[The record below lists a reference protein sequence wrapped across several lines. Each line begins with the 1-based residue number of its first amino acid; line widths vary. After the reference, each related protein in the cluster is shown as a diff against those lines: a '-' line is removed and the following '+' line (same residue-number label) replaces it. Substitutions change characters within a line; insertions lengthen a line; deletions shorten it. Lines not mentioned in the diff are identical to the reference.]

1 MTKART
7 HSGAN
12 TNAPAKGPVKGPVKG
27 TVNCY
32 GCQHHFITHDKNKP
46 YGCRAFAF
54 KGPMLPS
61 RTVFNVTGTECAYFK
76 QKSDFAAKWRHRS

>member
-12 TNAPAKGPVKGPVKG
+12 TNAPAKGSAKDPAKG

-61 RTVFNVTGTECAYFK
+61 RTVWNVTGTECAYFK

>member
-12 TNAPAKGPVKGPVKG
+12 TNAPAKGSAKAPVKG

-61 RTVFNVTGTECAYFK
+61 RTVWNVTGTECAYFK

>member
-7 HSGAN
+7 RSDAN
-12 TNAPAKGPVKGPVKG
+12 TNAPTKAPAKAPAKG

-46 YGCRAFAF
+46 YGFRAFAF

-61 RTVFNVTGTECAYFK
+61 RTVWNVTGTECAYFK